1 MDMAATFEED
11 GIEIVSAV
19 LTAGECDALIQTI
32 SAFITPGG
40 RKSAGVRNLLRY
52 CPQVTELV
60 SSEKIA
66 GLARSRLKR
75 DVFPV
80 RVLLF
85 DKTEAANW
93 SVPWHQDL
101 LIAVAE
107 RIETPGFGPWS
118 VKAGVIH
125 VQPPLEILESMVT
138 VRVHL
143 DDCDEDNGALR
154 ISPGSHAHGIL
165 SDAEARRC
173 QEKSAV
179 VCKVG
184 KGGALLMRPLSH
196 HASSPAT
203 RPKHRRVIHIEYAS
217 GDLPA
222 GLRWFERP

>member
-52 CPQVTELV
+52 CPKVAELV

-138 VRVHL
+138 VRVYL

-173 QEKSAV
+173 KEKSAV

-184 KGGALLMRPLSH
+184 KGGALLMRPLSL